1 MVQLYLVIT
10 PPFISH
16 FHALIVDYKPDL
28 RDYNLDESQMNFFAL
43 GLGGCFRYGVSF
55 APCTSFLLGQNK
67 THDVEY
73 C

>member
-1 MVQLYLVIT
+1 MVN
-10 PPFISH
+10 
-16 FHALIVDYKPDL
+16 YKPDL
-28 RDYNLDESQMNFFAL
+28 RDYNLGESRVNFFAL

-67 THDVEY
+67 TYDVDY